1 MLPSCHGVAKKGGIE
16 AAHQRHKVI
25 MTPGKSVIWITTR
38 KVRICPVGY
47 RRFLPL
53 DTVYNY
59 NPLPAEL
66 TPEEQAY
73 IIECTSQYLGRVHTD
88 SPSILN
94 IWLSLVLLAMSEVQ
108 WTQPEHK
115 DFSRLP
121 VGWIRSLNDWI
132 IAE

>member
-1 MLPSCHGVAKKGGIE
+1 M
-16 AAHQRHKVI
+16 
-25 MTPGKSVIWITTR
+25 
-38 KVRICPVGY
+38 
-47 RRFLPL
+47 

-73 IIECTSQYLGRVHTD
+73 IIGVQA
-88 SPSILN
+88 N
-94 IWLSLVLLAMSEVQ
+94 IWGEYIQTPEYFEYMAFPRLLAMSEVQ

-115 DFSRLP
+115 DFERLP